1 MLIFCLSSSMKILIT
16 LTVLLSSLSLFAKSY
31 VTINCNSWG
40 TGKTFEL
47 SGELDESGS
56 NYLDGLINLRVFN
69 GTQLV
74 FEKKRVDSTGFF
86 WFDEIDDSQVYLAE
100 LMPLDRSSFQFLS
113 IAANHPRP
121 SGNSY
126 LRFNNH
132 EYQAE
137 CFIR

>member
-1 MLIFCLSSSMKILIT
+1 MKILIT